1 MYGGAKFEGDAQRLK
16 INYRYIDEF
25 NKVIEIPMP
34 LDKYCGMLSKR
45 FNNLIEMLRKD
56 MEKNQELK
64 KVVTQVNGMIVQLNK
79 GLIDE

>member
-1 MYGGAKFEGDAQRLK
+1 MYAKYGDANLK
-16 INYRYIDEF
+16 INYKYIDES

-34 LDKYCGMLSKR
+34 LDKYCGMLSRK
-45 FNNLIEMLRKD
+45 FNGLVDMLRKD

-79 GLIDE
+79 NMIEI